1 MCGVSLVI
9 IDVEKKNFENLVYI
23 YRSNLRRLVNGRNVY
38 AIFTSR
44 ERKRLLKDGVIKK
57 VIQGL
62 QISDKAMKI
71 LSNNDF

>member
-1 MCGVSLVI
+1 MVI

-23 YRSNLRRLVNGRNVY
+23 YRSNLRRLMRGRNVY
-38 AIFTSR
+38 TIFTSR